1 MLDPPKPSE
10 PEEGDVG
17 KTEVNIPFVPK
28 QELSDG
34 APVTSV
40 FSFFFSFFVF
50 FLFSFR
56 SLISGREVMKDGRN
70 PYPQGGFCPG
80 ANFPGVF

>member
-40 FSFFFSFFVF
+40 LSFFFLLFFVF
-50 FLFSFR
+50 FCLVFVAK
-56 SLISGREVMKDGRN
+56 SLEGK
-70 PYPQGGFCPG
+70 
-80 ANFPGVF
+80 